1 MPSNLTN
8 AEQYFSHSKPTQDH
22 HVNVHV
28 TCKHRIGNTAE
39 AITSYN
45 GSTCVCVYYIASV
58 IKIHTTLIGK
68 VPGRPQQECKRT
80 HRSFHLRK
88 HSLMQ

>member
-8 AEQYFSHSKPTQDH
+8 AEQYFSHSKPTRDH

-39 AITSYN
+39 AITSNN
-45 GSTCVCVYYIASV
+45 GSTCVYYIASV
-58 IKIHTTLIGK
+58 IKIQTTLIGK
-68 VPGRPQQECKRT
+68 VP
-80 HRSFHLRK
+80 
-88 HSLMQ
+88 